1 VALQKT
7 IRVETVA
14 VVGSSASAL
23 YYLYFH
29 TTASGTILTGIHV
42 NDFFV
47 SLSCFSETY
56 KFKLELA
63 SIWEISNLGKS
74 HFCVG
79 IIIEHDLIDRHIFLL
94 QMALIDKILEQFK
107 MIDCNPVSTPIESG
121 LILLQHSDTS
131 LTWEEEM
138 EIQQLPYH
146 CLVSLLMYL
155 AIGMWPNL
163 ALAIQKIRQF
173 MVPPSVL

>member
-14 VVGSSASAL
+14 VVRSSASAL

-131 LTWEEEM
+131 LT
-138 EIQQLPYH
+138 
-146 CLVSLLMYL
+146 
-155 AIGMWPNL
+155 
-163 ALAIQKIRQF
+163 
-173 MVPPSVL
+173 